1 MEQHHHLTCT
11 KGLKKKIYRF
21 LKFWFIFGHYVL
33 ICSYIVMYLESG
45 QQKVRASLRNQTFD
59 VLEQMVNSSLYNKI
73 DLPLRKMKKKGLAD
87 LMDLKDK
94 ANKWDPE
101 WNLVNSIYYC
111 SSLYTTVGK
120 KVKIGLLFWKKAFWV
135 SSCFIQCMGILC
147 MSLPLVAKNVRLQS
161 EVCGFFFTRRTI
173 VQ

>member
-1 MEQHHHLTCT
+1 MAAPKNTTLVLTFLCLLQISLMNGPDLSMELHHHLTCT

-33 ICSYIVMYLESG
+33 ICSYIVMYLESD
-45 QQKVRASLRNQTFD
+45 QQRVRASLRNQTFD
-59 VLEQMVNSSLYNKI
+59 VLEQMVNSSLYGWEDNKI
-73 DLPLRKMKKKGLAD
+73 DLSPRKMKKGLRD

-120 KVKIGLLFWKKAFWV
+120 KKAIKIDFEY
-135 SSCFIQCMGILC
+135 
-147 MSLPLVAKNVRLQS
+147 R
-161 EVCGFFFTRRTI
+161 
-173 VQ
+173 

>member
-1 MEQHHHLTCT
+1 
-11 KGLKKKIYRF
+11 
-21 LKFWFIFGHYVL
+21 
-33 ICSYIVMYLESG
+33 MYLESD

-59 VLEQMVNSSLYNKI
+59 VLEQMVNSSLYGWEDNKI
-73 DLPLRKMKKKGLAD
+73 DLSPRKMKKGLRD

-120 KVKIGLLFWKKAFWV
+120 KKKAKIDFEY
-135 SSCFIQCMGILC
+135 
-147 MSLPLVAKNVRLQS
+147 R
-161 EVCGFFFTRRTI
+161 
-173 VQ
+173 